1 MTLSTFYIL
10 YVSTYVRW
18 LVFYSCLGSLTLND
32 ALFNIISRETT
43 ELALAQNEAM
53 A

>member
-1 MTLSTFYIL
+1 
-10 YVSTYVRW
+10 
-18 LVFYSCLGSLTLND
+18 VFGFSYTQRRA